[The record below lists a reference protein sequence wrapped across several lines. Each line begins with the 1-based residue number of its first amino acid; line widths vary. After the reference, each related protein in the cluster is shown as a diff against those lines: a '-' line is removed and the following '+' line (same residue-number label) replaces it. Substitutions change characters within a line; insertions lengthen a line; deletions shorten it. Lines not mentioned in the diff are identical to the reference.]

1 MGIKL
6 NTNYLKV
13 HTIGKYEDIVRQKV
27 QNVTINDLPIEIA
40 KEKNNFEE
48 FDNFDERGVLESKAA
63 QVVFSHC
70 RK

>member
-13 HTIGKYEDIVRQKV
+13 HNIGKYDDIVSQKI
-27 QNVTINDLPIEIA
+27 QNVTISDLPIEIA
-40 KEKNNFEE
+40 KEKKGFDD

-63 QVVFSHC
+63 QVIFGHC

>member
-63 QVVFSHC
+63 QVIFGHC

>member
-13 HTIGKYEDIVRQKV
+13 HNIGKYDDIVSQKV

-40 KEKNNFEE
+40 KEKKGFDD

-63 QVVFSHC
+63 QVIFGHC

>member
-13 HTIGKYEDIVRQKV
+13 HNIGKYDDIVSQKV

-40 KEKNNFEE
+40 KENKGFDD

-63 QVVFSHC
+63 QVVFGHC